1 MKYRLI
7 LTSKFKRSLKL
18 AKKRGL
24 NISLL
29 EDIVNNLQMDIP
41 LPEKNCDH
49 ELKGNFKGFRECH
62 IQPNWLLVYLKENEK
77 LTLTLIDTGTHS
89 DIFDM

>member
-1 MKYRLI
+1 MKYSLI
-7 LTSKFKRSLKL
+7 TTSRFKKSLKL

-29 EDIVNNLQMDIP
+29 KYVIDMLQDGQQ
-41 LPEKNCDH
+41 LPKEYRDH
-49 ELKGNFKGFRECH
+49 SLSGSYQDFRECH
-62 IQPNWLLVYLKENEK
+62 IQPDWLLLYLVKNDV

-89 DIFDM
+89 DIFKL